1 MSDSGKPTEWS
12 PQQWQT
18 VQQTVY
24 EEARKARVAARFLP
38 LYGPIAADAET
49 VPAETLNEGELK
61 EEERDP
67 EERSEPRL
75 RVDDSSTL
83 RITTVAVK
91 VYLNSQQVA
100 QPDLSAALTLFR
112 RAANVIARV
121 EDALIFRGK
130 DGGDLVMPK
139 VYHTT
144 PRTSEN
150 GLYQIATQSV
160 DRDVSPQSVAK
171 AVSQGG
177 GLLGAVAA
185 GITKLEDRGYVGPY
199 ALALSNGLFIT
210 AETPNEGSLVL
221 PSDRIRPLIEGPL
234 VRTGTL
240 PDKTGILFSLAGK
253 PIEIVVAKEIGVT
266 FLQVSAEPRWIYR
279 VSERF
284 VLRVKE
290 PASMVKIEQKEAAGE
305 KKQAKG

>member
-1 MSDSGKPTEWS
+1 MSDSGKPTEWTA
-12 PQQWQT
+12 QQWQT

-38 LYGPIAADAET
+38 LYGPVAADAET
-49 VPAETLNEGELK
+49 VPAEKLNEGP
-61 EEERDP
+61 P
-67 EERSEPRL
+67 EGVDKARL
-75 RVDDSSTL
+75 HVDDTSTL
-83 RITTVAVK
+83 RITTIAVN

-121 EDALIFRGK
+121 EDALIFRGREGRSLK
-130 DGGDLVMPK
+130 IPELYEATRG
-139 VYHTT
+139 
-144 PRTSEN
+144 TSEK
-150 GLYQIATQSV
+150 GLYDLANQSV
-160 DRDVSPQSVAK
+160 GH
-171 AVSQGG
+171 AVNDAEA
-177 GLLGAVAA
+177 LLRAVAR
-185 GITKLEDRGYVGPY
+185 GITMLEDLGYVAPY
-199 ALALSNGLFIT
+199 ALALGNDLFVT
-210 AETPNEGSLVL
+210 AETPDKGSLVL

-240 PDKTGILFSLAGK
+240 PGKTGILFSLAGK

-266 FLQVSAEPRWIYR
+266 FLQVSTEPRWIYR

-290 PASMVKIEQKEAAGE
+290 PDSMVKIGE
-305 KKQAKG
+305 ESRPAQG